1 MPKFTSNS
9 YHPPKWLVNG
19 HFDTIYPA
27 LFRKVKPIKTPE
39 SHIIDTPD
47 NDVFDLDYYN
57 SNSNRTV
64 IISHGLEG
72 NNKRPYVL
80 GMVNAF
86 ISDGWNAIAW
96 NYRGCNGTP
105 NKTIKSYHS
114 GFTEDLK
121 EVIKF
126 AKSDDGISALALV
139 GFSLG
144 GNMTLKYLSESE
156 VEANVLA
163 GVGISVPLDLHG
175 ACIQISSPSNKIYA
189 RRFLKSLKRKMR
201 EKSKM
206 FTNINTESLSQI
218 KDLKTFDDFYTAPLH
233 GFKDALDYYNS
244 CSSIKILDRIKSPA
258 LIINALNDPF
268 LPESC
273 YPKEKFINNPQIY
286 FEFPKRGG
294 HVGFYAKNREGIY
307 WSEKRTLEF
316 VHSVISI

>member
-1 MPKFTSNS
+1 MPTFSSNS

-27 LFRKVKPIKTPE
+27 LFRKVEPIKTPE
-39 SHIIDTPD
+39 RHIIDTPD
-47 NDVFDLDYYN
+47 NDIFDLDYYN
-57 SNSNRTV
+57 SNSNKTV

-86 ISDGWNAIAW
+86 TGDGWNAIAW
-96 NYRGCNGTP
+96 NYRGCNGIP

-126 AKSDDGISALALV
+126 AQNDDKISVLVLV

-144 GNMTLKYLSESE
+144 GNMTLRYLSGSE
-156 VEANVLA
+156 VEQKVKA

-175 ACIQISSPSNKIYA
+175 ACIQISRPSNTIYA
-189 RRFLKSLKRKMR
+189 KRFLKSLKKKMR
-201 EKSKM
+201 EKSRM
-206 FTNINTESLSQI
+206 FTDINTDSLSQI

-233 GFKDALDYYNS
+233 GFKDALDYYSS
-244 CSSIKILDRIKSPA
+244 CSSINVLERIKSPA

-273 YPKEKFINNPQIY
+273 YPKDKIINNSQIY

-294 HVGFYAKNREGIY
+294 HVGFYSNNREGIY
-307 WSEKRTLEF
+307 WSEQKTLEF
-316 VHSVISI
+316 VHSVIPK